1 MISPHGWITLAVPG
15 PDGRTTQW
23 IIETSNPNGLMRLGW
38 SKRSLKFGSSATRLR
53 EAFPRERRI
62 EHRER
67 RDGDAGGRAQGL
79 RRLLR
84 HALRNAM
91 NGRRSPIAGRCA
103 TAAFFALLSA
113 RASVPLH
120 APAALPRLAECHPD
134 LQGLWMRAPAD
145 SRGCSSDR
153 STGRTSPPVAR
164 GGRGGG
170 RSPAAPEYP
179 YSGGGAGRPPET
191 RLRRS
196 RGALPSS
203 GSSSRARST
212 WWSVSGADHSGRQAS
227 VSLLHEAMH
236 HVRIIPTHNSPHPR
250 NCWAWDW
257 YRRLPDGSVSVH
269 IVDTYGGRADLP
281 AAPLIRADGI

>member
-1 MISPHGWITLAVPG
+1 
-15 PDGRTTQW
+15 
-23 IIETSNPNGLMRLGW
+23 MRLGW

-62 EHRER
+62 EPRER

-113 RASVPLH
+113 RASFPLH
-120 APAALPRLAECHPD
+120 APAALPRLAEGHPD

-212 WWSVSGADHSGRQAS
+212 WWSVSGAESFRTSSIPVAAARSDAPRAHHSDPQQSAS
-227 VSLLHEAMH
+227 AQLLG
-236 HVRIIPTHNSPHPR
+236 VG
-250 NCWAWDW
+250 
-257 YRRLPDGSVSVH
+257 LV
-269 IVDTYGGRADLP
+269 P
-281 AAPLIRADGI
+281 AAPGRKRVRPHRGYAWRPR

>member
-1 MISPHGWITLAVPG
+1 
-15 PDGRTTQW
+15 
-23 IIETSNPNGLMRLGW
+23 MRLGW

-62 EHRER
+62 EPRER

-113 RASVPLH
+113 RASFPLH
-120 APAALPRLAECHPD
+120 APAALPRLAEGHPD

-170 RSPAAPEYP
+170 RSPAASEYP

-191 RLRRS
+191 RLRSPEARCHLPAVP
-196 RGALPSS
+196 RALDQP
-203 GSSSRARST
+203 GGLYPVQIIQDVKHPCRCCTKRCT
-212 WWSVSGADHSGRQAS
+212 TCAS
-227 VSLLHEAMH
+227 FRPTT
-236 HVRIIPTHNSPHPR
+236 VRIRATAGRGTGTGGSRTEACPSTSWICMAAALIYRLHRSSAPTVSEFRSH
-250 NCWAWDW
+250 
-257 YRRLPDGSVSVH
+257 RL
-269 IVDTYGGRADLP
+269 
-281 AAPLIRADGI
+281 